1 MERHDLRMSDL
12 EGVLWGQFIQPSA
25 LWVTLLFSI
34 PDRWLCNC
42 FLSITCCLEMAFP
55 PPSHQAHL
63 RYQFISMYFRNI
75 GGNYLIE
82 TEVWQHYEC
91 LMDSGGGFVIA
102 AVISLKG
109 CVASLSIIARKKL
122 TVSGLLAL
130 ELIILQL
137 WEVLDLRSLFVNNN
151 YNLFLRHWH
160 VSSYLIIRIM

>member
-1 MERHDLRMSDL
+1 
-12 EGVLWGQFIQPSA
+12 
-25 LWVTLLFSI
+25 
-34 PDRWLCNC
+34 
-42 FLSITCCLEMAFP
+42 
-55 PPSHQAHL
+55 
-63 RYQFISMYFRNI
+63 MYFRNI

-137 WEVLDLRSLFVNNN
+137 
-151 YNLFLRHWH
+151 
-160 VSSYLIIRIM
+160 